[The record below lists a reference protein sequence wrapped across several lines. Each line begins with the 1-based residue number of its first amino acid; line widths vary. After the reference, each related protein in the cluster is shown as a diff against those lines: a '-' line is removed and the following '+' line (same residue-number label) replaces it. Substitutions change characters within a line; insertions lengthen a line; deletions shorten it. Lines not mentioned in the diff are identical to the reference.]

1 MFNRR
6 TNVAL
11 AGNLVIGASLL
22 RLITKIS
29 MQSMI

>member
-11 AGNLVIGASLL
+11 AGNVLHIGDVAEIEAENYL
-22 RLITKIS
+22 
-29 MQSMI
+29 